1 MPPRLPGTRSTVRS
15 LTRTSASSLP
25 RRTSLPTLE
34 RGWEAHNIPY
44 RLESASLVFET
55 QEIRDLLNC
64 LRAIDDPAN
73 QVASVAALRSPAFGC
88 SDVDLLLHQ
97 EAGGSFNYMAGSLE
111 KLEGPVSD
119 ALRVLREFHVR
130 RTDGSLG
137 SLVDRFVRD
146 RMLME
151 VSIDHPRMRE
161 QWRRYRFMVEQA
173 WQFAAVAG
181 NSLRSFVEW
190 IEEQVSGQA
199 RVTETPVQ
207 ESDEEAVRVMTVH
220 SAKGLEFP
228 VVILTGINSV
238 SNFRPEKA
246 YFDREQGRVGVGF
259 TSGGGRF
266 VAGDYDDLVEF
277 EKSMAEA
284 ENVRLMYVATTRARD
299 HLVLSMRRQQGS
311 RGNNSP
317 AGRIAEF
324 MEASPHLWS
333 DVVLSPP
340 PPQADDDEDDADPQA
355 PDHAPVEHSVEARDQ
370 WLADREALVQEM
382 KRRNTVAATAL
393 GQLAQDHQQDPS
405 VQDDHDDKPE
415 PATGEPWRIGRAG
428 SNVGRAVHA
437 VLQTIDLATGDD
449 IPHRA
454 SAQAVVEGVADR
466 EADIARYAR
475 AAVDS
480 NIVKRAVASGRLW
493 REVPVAV
500 GLGQGSL
507 HGFIDLL
514 FEENDGLVVVDYKTD
529 SVTGPEARS
538 AVERYRLQGGAYA
551 HAIQQATGRTVKE
564 VVFLYLQPRR
574 EEPLS
579 DLPQAI
585 LDARSRAEAVLAS
598 PLP

>member
-1 MPPRLPGTRSTVRS
+1 
-15 LTRTSASSLP
+15 
-25 RRTSLPTLE
+25 
-34 RGWEAHNIPY
+34 
-44 RLESASLVFET
+44 
-55 QEIRDLLNC
+55 
-64 LRAIDDPAN
+64 
-73 QVASVAALRSPAFGC
+73 
-88 SDVDLLLHQ
+88 
-97 EAGGSFNYMAGSLE
+97 
-111 KLEGPVSD
+111 
-119 ALRVLREFHVR
+119 
-130 RTDGSLG
+130 
-137 SLVDRFVRD
+137 
-146 RMLME
+146 
-151 VSIDHPRMRE
+151 
-161 QWRRYRFMVEQA
+161 
-173 WQFAAVAG
+173 
-181 NSLRSFVEW
+181 
-190 IEEQVSGQA
+190 
-199 RVTETPVQ
+199 
-207 ESDEEAVRVMTVH
+207 
-220 SAKGLEFP
+220 
-228 VVILTGINSV
+228 
-238 SNFRPEKA
+238 
-246 YFDREQGRVGVGF
+246 
-259 TSGGGRF
+259 
-266 VAGDYDDLVEF
+266 
-277 EKSMAEA
+277 
-284 ENVRLMYVATTRARD
+284 MYVATTRARD

-333 DVVLSPP
+333 DVVLSAP

-382 KRRNTVAATAL
+382 RRRNTVAATAL
-393 GQLAQDHQQDPS
+393 GQLAQDHQQDPGAPG
-405 VQDDHDDKPE
+405 DREDHDDKPE

-449 IPHRA
+449 IAHRA
-454 SAQAVVEGVADR
+454 RAQAVVEGVADR
-466 EADIARYAR
+466 EADIVRYAR

-500 GLGQGSL
+500 GMGQGSL

-529 SVTGPEARS
+529 SVTGPQARS

-579 DLPQAI
+579 NLPQAI